1 MTSDGFIKDSGSATQ
16 KIACIR
22 LPYQIWEAKDE
33 TTLPLPLLFYL
44 TI

>member
-1 MTSDGFIKDSGSATQ
+1 MTSDGVIKDSGPAAQ

-33 TTLPLPLLFYL
+33 TPVPLPPLFYL